1 MLDLI
6 FTRLFAQPP
15 VPIFLSLFVALY
27 AIAVL
32 VLMRSVFGEKPLG
45 IPPELMRYT
54 DCSAA
59 FRRKRK
65 RLFILVCAVP
75 LVLCII
81 HFIFARYKHNMWA
94 TWHYYGIFYLAS
106 VLLAA
111 LPLADF
117 AKITRKLCAPLVTAF
132 AAAAFFHTIIY
143 PMAWS
148 STIRNHTYE
157 SFTESFVSMTHDM
170 EEHYSLKDWK
180 KTDIPAIREKILP
193 LVEHAE
199 RTNDKGLFH
208 AAMSAYAYYFYD
220 GHVKAYAEDPDVWYI
235 ALLILAGNDYGF
247 SIVQLDD
254 GRFIAVSCSPETQA
268 YQMGIH
274 NGTQIVKWN
283 GKPVAQAVSEIEC
296 IYGANTW
303 PVKENEDFFRPVWLS
318 TRGKN
323 DSSDLTE
330 RLIAMAE
337 LYREEAE
344 TPITVVGTTDSGEK
358 IEVEISA
365 DDPNLDPNLLK
376 QLKIT
381 GGKNTERSPAT
392 VGFMTDYGIYREI
405 ELEALGAGLNRLEYT
420 YLSLLHWLEP
430 NAYWLDQNLEAIM
443 VNDDTAY
450 MLRDSETNFIL
461 WDNLS
466 YLTGR
471 YPAIKN
477 KLKKTFQ
484 DLREQGMKNLI
495 IDARCNS
502 GGFMAMGNETAS
514 LFSSERFVMDTKGS
528 FVDGAYKEFVTEYVE
543 ADGSFSDINVVLLT
557 DAFCVSAGDYLVY
570 ALSKCPNVTVMGM
583 TSSNCSCQTTGGLSY
598 LTYGINYIVY
608 PVGWIYEPDGKRLI
622 DTDETRTCTLPLDVK
637 IPLTYEAALLMTSE
651 EPDKPDYQ
659 LEYAIEYLKHP
670 RQGL

>member
-1 MLDLI
+1 MINLVLS
-6 FTRLFAQPP
+6 RLLPQNP

-27 AIAVL
+27 SIVVL
-32 VLMRSVFGEKPLG
+32 VMMRNVFGEKPLG
-45 IPPELMRYT
+45 IPPELMRFT

-65 RLFILVCAVP
+65 KLFIFVCAVP
-75 LVLCII
+75 CVVCII

-132 AAAAFFHTIIY
+132 AVAAFFHTIIY

-157 SFTESFVSMTHDM
+157 SFTESFISMTHDM

-180 KTDIPAIREKILP
+180 KADIPAVRDKILP
-193 LVEHAE
+193 LVEYAE

-220 GHVKAYAEDPDVWYI
+220 GHVKAFAEDPDVWYI

-247 SIVQLDD
+247 SMVQLDD

-268 YQMGIH
+268 CRLGIH
-274 NGTQIVKWN
+274 NGTEILQWN
-283 GKPVAQAVSEIEC
+283 GKPVAQAASEIEC

-318 TRGKN
+318 TRGIN
-323 DSSDLTE
+323 DSPDLTE
-330 RLIAMAE
+330 RLIAA
-337 LYREEAE
+337 AS
-344 TPITVVGTTDSGEK
+344 IKSDS
-358 IEVEISA
+358 
-365 DDPNLDPNLLK
+365 
-376 QLKIT
+376 
-381 GGKNTERSPAT
+381 ERSPAK
-392 VGFMTDYGIYREI
+392 VGFITDSGKYREI
-405 ELEALGAGLNRLEYT
+405 EVEAIGAGINRLEFT
-420 YLSLLHWLEP
+420 YLSLLHQYDN
-430 NAYWLDQNLEAIM
+430 NAFWLDTNLESVM

-450 MLRDSETNFIL
+450 MLRFSETNFIL
-461 WDNLS
+461 LDNLS

-471 YPAIKN
+471 YPVIKN
-477 KLKKTFQ
+477 KLKRTLQ
-484 DLREQGMKNLI
+484 GLREQGMKNLI

-502 GGFMAMGNETAS
+502 GGFSAMGNETAS
-514 LFSSERFVMDTKGS
+514 LFSSERFVVDTKGS
-528 FVDGAYKEFVTEYVE
+528 FIDGVYKEFTTEYVE

-557 DAFCVSAGDYLVY
+557 DAFCVSAGDYLVKV
-570 ALSKCPNVTVMGM
+570 LGKCPNVTVMGF
-583 TSSNCSCQTTGGLSY
+583 TSSNCACQTTGGLSY
-598 LTYGINYIVY
+598 LTDGIDYIVY
-608 PVGWIYEPDGKRLI
+608 PVGWMYEPDGTRLI

-637 IPLTYEAALLMTSE
+637 VPLTYEAALTMTSE
-651 EPDKPDYQ
+651 DPDRPDYL
-659 LEYAIEYLKHP
+659 LEYAIEYLKHQ
-670 RQGL
+670 R